1 MTADLE
7 GLLHC
12 LGHIYHHFQSC
23 KMPPIQT
30 LSLEEAL
37 PESDREAPE
46 SDQDTT
52 LENEKDALGE
62 ILEATVRTVRPLFT
76 ALTSLEKKII
86 KKQ

>member
-12 LGHIYHHFQSC
+12 LGHIYHHFETC

-46 SDQDTT
+46 SYQDT
-52 LENEKDALGE
+52 LESEKDALGKL
-62 ILEATVRTVRPLFT
+62 LEATVRTVHPLFT
-76 ALTSLEKKII
+76 ALTALEKNI
-86 KKQ
+86 